1 MAFDIRLVD
10 PGLALFIQIG
20 SGLGIDIPPHR
31 VVPVRFARAVS
42 GFADAS
48 APDIDDRGFTD
59 SVHGPAVG
67 VMRGKEVNGTVEPG
81 PEVRVKVIRDRIQR
95 DVKLFPVFEDCP
107 AAELVFPPPGKPLD
121 EDGDPFD
128 SKRGPDIVAFRAI
141 STDGDVHDCT
151 LSIRHGS
158 VRGPV
163 MARMVVRVY
172 PVKLVVVQIHR
183 ITVKGVAPT
192 TTATDFDTIFE
203 WVNRIYAQAGVRFK
217 LVRDASR
224 GSPLSLDDAFDNG
237 GGDPGVLIAEFGRT
251 PGFVE
256 LVPVSKLQYK
266 TGLLNVY
273 IVHDFNERSL
283 AGVGVNRTSAAANR
297 PPMNPSLFLQD
308 LHDVPAGQ
316 RLQAIAHAA
325 AHEIGHTL
333 SLGHFQDCASG
344 QLQFRCNSM
353 WARRSL
359 MYTDLTLRQPGG
371 SLPDF
376 SGASRVGYGHLA
388 QGGTTFFQAGQL
400 LSTKPFKNL
409 PQGDEIDVLRKAID
423 ARTFTL

>member
-67 VMRGKEVNGTVEPG
+67 VMRGQDVNGTVQPG
-81 PEVRVKVIRDRIQR
+81 PEVRVKVIRDRILS
-95 DVKLFPVFEDCP
+95 DVKLFPVFEDCS

-128 SKRGPDIVAFRAI
+128 PKRGPDIVAFRAI

-158 VRGPV
+158 VQGTV
-163 MARMVVRVY
+163 MARMLVRVY

-192 TTATDFDTIFE
+192 TTAADFDTIFAL
-203 WVNRIYAQAGVRFK
+203 VNRIYAQAGVRFV
-217 LVRDASR
+217 LVRDAN
-224 GSPLSLDDAFDNG
+224 GSPLSLDDTFTG
-237 GGDPGVLIAEFGRT
+237 GGEPGELVAEFGVDT
-251 PGFVE
+251 NYIE
-256 LVPVSKLQYK
+256 LPPVSNLQY
-266 TGLLNVY
+266 GNGRLNVY
-273 IVHDFNERSL
+273 IVHAFNEHNL
-283 AGVGVNRTSAAANR
+283 AGIGVNRTSAAHNR
-297 PPMNPSLFLQD
+297 PPMNPSLFLRD
-308 LHDVPAGQ
+308 LHEIAAGQ
-316 RLQAIAHAA
+316 QLQAMAHSA

-333 SLGHFQDCASG
+333 SLGHFQDCASR
-344 QLQFRCNSM
+344 QLQFRCNSL

-359 MYTDLTLRQPGG
+359 MYTDITLKRPGG
-371 SLPDF
+371 GDPDF
-376 SGASRVGYGHLA
+376 SAASRVGYGTLA
-388 QGGTTFFQAGQL
+388 EGATTFFQSGQL

-409 PQGDEIDVLRKAID
+409 PQGDEIDVIRKAID